1 MTLDKLLVTISGAG
15 LIGLIYWFFFG
26 KKASSAGTV
35 SVIGGQ
41 GKVEVIV
48 DGGYKPENIKIKK
61 GQKTT
66 ISFLRKDPN
75 TCLEEVIISEF
86 KIKKYLP
93 MGERVAVEITPK
105 TAGVFPMHCGMNMF
119 HGKIIVE

>member
-1 MTLDKLLVTISGAG
+1 MTPDKLLVTISGVG

-26 KKASSAGTV
+26 KKDSSAEPV
-35 SVIGGQ
+35 PVIDGQ
-41 GKVEVIV
+41 GKIDVIV

-66 ISFLRKDPN
+66 LSFIRKDPN

-93 MGERVAVEITPK
+93 MNEKVEVEITPNVS
-105 TAGVFPMHCGMNMF
+105 GVFPMHCGMNMF